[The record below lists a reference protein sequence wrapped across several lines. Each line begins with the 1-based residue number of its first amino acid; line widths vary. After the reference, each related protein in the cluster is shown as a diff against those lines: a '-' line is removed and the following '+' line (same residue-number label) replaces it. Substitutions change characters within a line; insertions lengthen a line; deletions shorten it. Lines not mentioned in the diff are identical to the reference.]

1 LGPHPSIDGQV
12 LRLDLSR
19 GGWLGRCRYPRE
31 AAVEKK
37 ATRELQGGPPL
48 CKCWCVCVR
57 DLFLPLF
64 HPPWGAVAYWCG
76 WEETSLGGV
85 WLAWMP
91 RGGPAST
98 GSRVSARRGYQV
110 LGSAPTSFPST
121 SVGLAGSRDCAPP
134 PPPGSWVS
142 ARRGSQVLGSA
153 PASLPSPTT
162 GPSGFRGCTRPPLPE
177 SSAHPSPL
185 CPPPC
190 AHTPPWIPP
199 ASVPLLL
206 PASPRLPPILP
217 LLAPASTACSPWP
230 PLSP

>member
-1 LGPHPSIDGQV
+1 MHVVRQPPCFLLLLKKQIQVQSIAVLGLSTLNYFTTNLLGLGSFYAAERSCLERAGMGAALGPHPSIDGQV

-76 WEETSLGGV
+76 GEETSLGGV
-85 WLAWMP
+85 WLVWMP

-110 LGSAPTSFPST
+110 LGSAPASLPST

-134 PPPGSWVS
+134 STSWFLGQRPEGQSGSRV
-142 ARRGSQVLGSA
+142 
-153 PASLPSPTT
+153 
-162 GPSGFRGCTRPPLPE
+162 
-177 SSAHPSPL
+177 
-185 CPPPC
+185 C
-190 AHTPPWIPP
+190 A
-199 ASVPLLL
+199 
-206 PASPRLPPILP
+206 RLPPFSRHRSIRF
-217 LLAPASTACSPWP
+217 
-230 PLSP
+230 